1 MAAGVVQRLGDG
13 ERQHFWQAPTAAHRE
28 KMKLLLRQ
36 FEQADSSPV
45 DIYRPIHLSPIC
57 QPSTSSD
64 PCMGIGHEVDT
75 DIGPSRIQ
83 PCTAAAPTHA
93 ESAL

>member
-1 MAAGVVQRLGDG
+1 MHVAAGVVQRLGDG

-45 DIYRPIHLSPIC
+45 DMAVDAPEVWAEQLLHLM
-57 QPSTSSD
+57 D
-64 PCMGIGHEVDT
+64 EE
-75 DIGPSRIQ
+75 
-83 PCTAAAPTHA
+83 AAMFFG
-93 ESAL
+93 